1 MNRRER
7 LVLNVLYVLSAKI
20 ALLALGLVTIPF
32 VVHRLGVEAY
42 GLYALVG
49 VLVGYLSFLDLGT
62 GQALVKHLTEAL
74 VHDDE
79 LGVQRLVET
88 AATIFAVSGLV
99 GAVLVG
105 GLADVFVHRVMH
117 VEPAFAETA
126 RLTLR
131 LAGVGFAVT
140 MAQNGLLAVPQ
151 ACQRLDL
158 VAKLTTVLGLVG
170 LLVPVGLLALGAGL
184 PSIVAAGILI
194 NIAGVVVLVRAFG
207 RLLPGSA
214 LRFGLHRSEARRLFR
229 FGGATLVGTLAAQV
243 SLQIDKLIIGALL
256 PLARVSYYA
265 VPFNLAAKLHVV
277 PYALGPVLFPAVSEV
292 AARGFLQQ
300 LTELYLRTTKVLC
313 ATTLPLAV
321 FLTVYSDRI
330 LEHWLGPDFAAEGA
344 LSLRLLTSAF
354 FVMLMT
360 QPATD
365 VARGTGRP
373 EIGAGIAACDAA
385 VVAALCMILVPRL
398 GIDGAALAILV
409 GTGIGSVVFV
419 FVVQVWILKVTA
431 RELLASLLRPTLA
444 SAVYAAILC
453 GLRPAATGLLPLAV
467 IATVALG
474 AYTVATFAFV
484 LDDGERAALV
494 GASASLLRS
503 S

>member
-1 MNRRER
+1 MRRRER
-7 LVLNVLYVLSAKI
+7 LVLSVVYLLSAKI
-20 ALLALGLVTIPF
+20 VLLVLGLATIPF

-74 VHDDE
+74 AHDDA

-99 GAVLVG
+99 GGVLVV
-105 GLADVFVHRVMH
+105 GLADVLVRRVLY
-117 VEPAFAETA
+117 VGPEFAETA

-158 VAKLTTVLGLVG
+158 VATLTTVLGVVG
-170 LLVPVGLLALGAGL
+170 LLVPVALLALGAGL

-207 RLLPGSA
+207 RLLPGRV
-214 LRFGLHRSEARRLFR
+214 LRLGLHRLEAWKLFH

-265 VPFNLAAKLHVV
+265 VPFSLAAKLHMI

-292 AARGFLQQ
+292 SARGFLQQ
-300 LTELYLRTTKVLC
+300 LRELYLRTTKILS
-313 ATTLPLAV
+313 ATALPLAV
-321 FLTVYSDRI
+321 FLVVYSDRI

-344 LSLRLLTSAF
+344 LPLRLLTTAF
-354 FVMLMT
+354 FVTLMT

-385 VVAALCMILVPRL
+385 AVGALCAVLVPRL
-398 GIDGAALAILV
+398 GIEGAALAILV

-431 RELLASLLRPTLA
+431 RELLATLLRPALT
-444 SAVYAAILC
+444 SAVYAVILC
-453 GLRPAATGLLPLAV
+453 GLRPAATGLLPLVV
-467 IATVALG
+467 IATVSLG
-474 AYTVATFAFV
+474 AYAVATFAFV